1 MRNILS
7 RNIGIGCISRKNMDK
22 VREELIKNLNVD
34 RYSREC
40 IVTIGG
46 DYIRFFQLENEN
58 VKGCKFG
65 EVYIEEGYDNIDFIN
80 TCVRPMLICN
90 PYNIYILD
98 VDDVAGSIMKP
109 RFGGRF

>member
-7 RNIGIGCISRKNMDK
+7 RKIGIGCTSEENIDI

-40 IVTIGG
+40 IVTTDGT
-46 DYIRFFQLENEN
+46 YIRFFQLGNEN
-58 VKGCKFG
+58 IRGYKFG
-65 EVYIEEGYDNIDFIN
+65 EVYIEEGYDNIDFIE
-80 TCVRPMLICN
+80 TCISPKLIYK

-98 VDDVAGSIMKP
+98 VAAVRCEFLRAGFK
-109 RFGGRF
+109 GV